1 MDSLEPY
8 LQEHGIRPT
17 AVRVLIMEEILRHD
31 GAFTLCDMEQS
42 LPHMDRSSIFR
53 SLKLF
58 ADHHLLH
65 EIDDG
70 SGSQKYCFCRHDSDR
85 LWSHVHFTCRR
96 CGTTICLKDIRIPHV
111 TLPEGLVVEESEYIV
126 KGLCHK
132 CSQGA

>member
-1 MDSLEPY
+1 MNSLEQY

-17 AVRVLIMEEILRHD
+17 AVRAQLLDEILKHEK
-31 GAFTLCDMEQS
+31 AFTLNDMEDY

-58 ADHHLLH
+58 AEHHILH

-70 SGSQKYCFCRHDSDR
+70 SGFQKYCFSQREGDR

-96 CGTTICLKDIRIPHV
+96 CGSTICLKDIRIPHV
-111 TLPEGLVVEESEYIV
+111 TLPEGLVIEESEYIV
-126 KGLCHK
+126 KGLCTK
-132 CSQGA
+132 CSHTI